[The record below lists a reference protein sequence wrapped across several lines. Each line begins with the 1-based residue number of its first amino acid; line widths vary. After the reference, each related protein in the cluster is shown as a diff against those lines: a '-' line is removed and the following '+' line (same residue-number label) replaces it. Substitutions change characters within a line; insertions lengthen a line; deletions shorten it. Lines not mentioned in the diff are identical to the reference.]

1 MNLQKKPWQN
11 RRRLEG
17 VTRRRKNP
25 PLARWV
31 NAAEILPEELLM
43 EVQKYIDGD
52 ILYIPKVSPKKEWGW
67 PAGPSAT
74 MWSATVKSGNFTTRE
89 FPLSSWENNLD

>member
-1 MNLQKKPWQN
+1 M
-11 RRRLEG
+11 
-17 VTRRRKNP
+17 RRRKNP

-52 ILYIPKVSPKKEWGW
+52 ILYIPKVSPKKEWGL
-67 PAGPSAT
+67 A
-74 MWSATVKSGNFTTRE
+74 SGSKRYYVERNSEIRE
-89 FPLSSWENNLD
+89 LYHQGVSIEQLGKQFGLANSTIKRILYR